1 MQSKLSLCVLVALS
15 LTAPAAA
22 QVPDLIWYRFESG
35 DARNDANPGVGNGTP
50 NASVA
55 FGPVGLCA
63 AQPGGASSLG
73 GSAIDTGW
81 PMALGNS
88 DWTIGM
94 WLDLRTGGNA
104 FQYVWGVSNASQFRS
119 FLGTGGAVFLSG
131 AAPQPTVS
139 LPGAANTTT
148 PSHIVYCYDSSVPE
162 IRGYLNG
169 VLTATGPVNGAL
181 NLTFTETLRVM
192 THTTIAMV
200 AGNTIDDFRLY
211 SRCITQS
218 EINAWMQCS
227 ATGGGL
233 GTSYCTPGVPNS
245 TGASGVMAASG
256 SVSLVANDVTLIA
269 SSLPQNSFGYFLTS
283 LTQGNVGQPGGSQGV
298 LCLGGS
304 IGRFVGPG
312 QILNSGAGG
321 TFSLAIDNTA
331 LPTPQ
336 GPVAAI
342 VGQAWNFQSWHR
354 DAVGGAATSNFTDG
368 LTITWQ

>member
-1 MQSKLSLCVLVALS
+1 MQAKLSLRVLVALS

-22 QVPDLIWYRFESG
+22 QVPDLIWYRFEAG
-35 DARNDANPGVGNGTP
+35 DARNDASPGVGNGTP

-73 GSAIDTGW
+73 GSSIDTGW

-169 VLTATGPVNGAL
+169 VLTATGPVNGVL
-181 NLTFTETLRVM
+181 NLTFTETFRVM

-218 EINAWMQCS
+218 EINAWMLCS

-233 GTSYCTPGVPNS
+233 GTSYCTPAVPNS
-245 TGASGVMAASG
+245 TGASGVMAATG
-256 SVSLVANDVTLIA
+256 SASLVANDVTLIA
-269 SSLPQNSFGYFLTS
+269 RNLPLSSFGYFLTS

-336 GPVAAI
+336 GPVAALA
-342 VGQAWNFQSWHR
+342 GQAWNFQSWHR